1 MECEITMSEKRL
13 LVCGDRNW
21 NNKDQI
27 RECIETIDPDIIIEG
42 EARGADKMA
51 REVALEMGY
60 ILGDTLLSF
69 PADWDKHHKA
79 AGPIR
84 NQQMLTEGQP
94 TIVYAFHSNISE
106 SKGTKDMIKRSLK
119 AKIPTFW
126 SNGTKISMVT
136 GNEDWIK

>member
-1 MECEITMSEKRL
+1 MSEKRL
-13 LVCGDRNW
+13 LICGDRNW
-21 NNKDQI
+21 IDKDEI
-27 RECIETIDPDIIIEG
+27 RQCIETIDPDVIIEG
-42 EARGADKMA
+42 EARGADRMA
-51 REVALEMGY
+51 REVALEMDY

-94 TIVYAFHSNISE
+94 TIVYAFHINIGE

-126 SNGTKISMVT
+126 SNGVKIAMVT
-136 GNEDWIK
+136 GNEDWLK

>member
-1 MECEITMSEKRL
+1 MSEKRL
-13 LVCGDRNW
+13 LICGDRNW
-21 NNKDQI
+21 IDKDEI
-27 RECIETIDPDIIIEG
+27 RQCIETIDPDVIIEG
-42 EARGADKMA
+42 EARGADRMA
-51 REVALEMGY
+51 REVALEMDY

-94 TIVYAFHSNISE
+94 TIVYAFHANIGE

-126 SNGTKISMVT
+126 SNGVKIAMIT
-136 GNEDWIK
+136 GSEDWLK